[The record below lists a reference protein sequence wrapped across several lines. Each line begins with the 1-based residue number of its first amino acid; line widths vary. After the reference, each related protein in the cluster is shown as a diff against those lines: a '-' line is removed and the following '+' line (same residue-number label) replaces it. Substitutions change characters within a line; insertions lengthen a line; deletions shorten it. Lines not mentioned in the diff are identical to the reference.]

1 MTDAL
6 SLIEKKLLDYLKS
19 SIIEAANVAINYNNY
34 ISTA

>member
-6 SLIEKKLLDYLKS
+6 SLIKRKLLDYLKS
-19 SIIEAANVAINYNNY
+19 SIIEAANVAINSSNY